1 MLAVRRAARRNAQF
15 ISYRAFASANKVM
28 GVDEALADIKDGAY
42 LLCGGF
48 GISGI
53 PSTLFEALRD
63 KGVKDLTCVSNNA
76 GIDMTDKEGNRR
88 VEGLGMLLETRQIKR
103 MVSSY
108 IGENSMFEKLYFG
121 GELEFQ
127 ITPQGTLAEK
137 IRCGGAGIPAFFTPT
152 GAGTMVAKGEFP
164 LKVGTDASPAMYC
177 EPKEERDFNG
187 RKYIMEDAIR
197 GDFALIK
204 AWKAD
209 KMGNL
214 VFRGTANN
222 FNGPMAMAA
231 KHTIVEAENI
241 VEVRICRFVFLGGSC
256 VLFHPISFGR
266 TYDSSAR
273 DERFDAARGMDE
285 QAIDDFTLVA
295 LS

>member
-108 IGENSMFEKLYFG
+108 IGENSMFEKRAFPDCFVG
-121 GELEFQ
+121 
-127 ITPQGTLAEK
+127 PQL
-137 IRCGGAGIPAFFTPT
+137 R
-152 GAGTMVAKGEFP
+152 
-164 LKVGTDASPAMYC
+164 
-177 EPKEERDFNG
+177 
-187 RKYIMEDAIR
+187 
-197 GDFALIK
+197 
-204 AWKAD
+204 
-209 KMGNL
+209 
-214 VFRGTANN
+214 
-222 FNGPMAMAA
+222 
-231 KHTIVEAENI
+231 
-241 VEVRICRFVFLGGSC
+241 
-256 VLFHPISFGR
+256 
-266 TYDSSAR
+266 AR
-273 DERFDAARGMDE
+273 
-285 QAIDDFTLVA
+285 
-295 LS
+295 